1 MWRRQKNQRAQ
12 APHSC
17 KHDGAAA
24 VNGGALGGHSG
35 PCRCQGVTG
44 EAALALCVSQDPL
57 LWMAATRAL
66 GPVENPLL
74 CCNPAMERRV
84 LSDKQWALMAPH
96 CLGKPGDAG
105 PRGTDSRLFVE
116 AVLWIVRTG
125 SPWRDLP
132 EEFGKCN
139 TVFKRFRDWVKADI
153 WQKLFDAVSGQPDM
167 QYAMVDATI
176 VKVHRHGQGAGLK
189 ARP

>member
-1 MWRRQKNQRAQ
+1 MPDSLHGQTVARRW
-12 APHSC
+12 
-17 KHDGAAA
+17 G
-24 VNGGALGGHSG
+24 
-35 PCRCQGVTG
+35 
-44 EAALALCVSQDPL
+44 L
-57 LWMAATRAL
+57 LRIF
-66 GPVENPLL
+66 LL
-74 CCNPAMERRV
+74 CSNRAMERRV

-132 EEFGKCN
+132 EEFGKWN
-139 TVFKRFRDWVKADI
+139 TVFKRFRDGVKADI
-153 WQKLFDAVSGQPDM
+153 WQKLLDAVSGQPDM

>member
-1 MWRRQKNQRAQ
+1 MQQSRHGKK
-12 APHSC
+12 SI
-17 KHDGAAA
+17 
-24 VNGGALGGHSG
+24 
-35 PCRCQGVTG
+35 
-44 EAALALCVSQDPL
+44 
-57 LWMAATRAL
+57 
-66 GPVENPLL
+66 
-74 CCNPAMERRV
+74 
-84 LSDKQWALMAPH
+84 SDKQWALMAPH

-105 PRGTDSRLFVE
+105 RRGTDNRLFVE

-132 EEFGKCN
+132 EEFGKWN

-189 ARP
+189 VRS